1 MHFLFSIF
9 FYNVGG
15 NKPSQP
21 VHFGFNILFQ
31 YFFFLIYKDSF
42 GTKFYTFLGHSGEKN
57 KSGTNF
63 DLVKFQLRIF
73 FSHPN
78 NVPKFLSFSFSLPH
92 LSILSFFFIF
102 VSLSVSLS
110 LILGNFLVNINSL
123 LAIFLFYLVGSTKFI
138 RWWGFYQ
145 YFYFKL
151 CLTFIHGY
159 FGVGIEQVMF
169 VKAQII
175 SICSLLSQKLH
186 FSPYSFYSW
195 KTRSVRGS

>member
-92 LSILSFFFIF
+92 LSILSFF
-102 VSLSVSLS
+102 SSLS
-110 LILGNFLVNINSL
+110 LRQFFGKYKQFIGNISL
-123 LAIFLFYLVGSTKFI
+123 LLSWKYEVYSLV
-138 RWWGFYQ
+138 GFYQ